1 MKKIFG
7 TKWHLMLKI
16 IPILALIAILK
27 TLAHHFGIEFLSFS
41 AFFGALISANIF
53 LIGFIL
59 SGVLSDYKEAE
70 KIPGEI
76 ASNIDSIADEFI
88 YVHQSKNSPAGRSGF
103 EYCRRFVDNLLAWF
117 NKGIRTRNLME
128 SIDKFTAHF
137 AAVETASQATFISR
151 IKQDQAA
158 IRKQVLRVHT
168 IRETSFSESAYAI
181 AEAISILLV
190 AGMIFL
196 RLDPYHESL
205 FFILFVAFILSYMLF
220 LLRDLDNP
228 FSYYEK
234 DSVEKVSLRPIED
247 LKSRLEAK
255 AMKFGNKASQWQIR
269 N

>member
-41 AFFGALISANIF
+41 AFFGALISVNIF

-255 AMKFGNKASQWQIR
+255 AMKFGNKASQ
-269 N
+269 

>member
-1 MKKIFG
+1 MKKFFG
-7 TKWHLMLKI
+7 TKWILMLKI
-16 IPILALIAILK
+16 VPVLALIMGLK
-27 TLAHHFGIEFLSFS
+27 MATHYFGIEFLTFS
-41 AFFGALISANIF
+41 AFFSALISANIF

-88 YVHQSKNSPAGRSGF
+88 YVHQSKNIPASRTGF
-103 EYCRRFVDNLLAWF
+103 DYCRKFTDDLLAWLAK
-117 NKGIRTRNLME
+117 NIRTRNLME
-128 SIDKFTAHF
+128 SIDKFTDHF
-137 AAVETASQATFISR
+137 VAVETASQATFISR
-151 IKQDQAA
+151 LKQDQAA

-196 RLDPYHESL
+196 RLEPYHESL
-205 FFILFVAFILSYMLF
+205 FFVLFVGFILFYMLF

-234 DSVEKVSLRPIED
+234 DSVEKVSLRPIDD
-247 LKSRLEAK
+247 LKARLEAK
-255 AMKFGNKASQWQIR
+255 VAKFDN
-269 N
+269 

>member
-7 TKWHLMLKI
+7 TKWNLMLKI
-16 IPILALIAILK
+16 IPILALIAGLK
-27 TLAHHFGIEFLSFS
+27 MGAHYFGVEFLSFS

-76 ASNIDSIADEFI
+76 ASSIDSIADEFI
-88 YVHQSKNSPAGRSGF
+88 YARQSKNDPAGRAGF
-103 EYCRRFVDNLLAWF
+103 EYCQKFTDDLLAWF
-117 NKGIRTRNLME
+117 GKNIRTRNLME
-128 SIDKFTAHF
+128 SIDKFTGYF
-137 AAVETASQATFISR
+137 AAIEPKSQATFISR
-151 IKQDQAA
+151 LKQDQAA

-181 AEAISILLV
+181 AEAISIILV

-196 RLDPYHESL
+196 NLEPYRESL
-205 FFILFVAFILSYMLF
+205 FFVLFVAFILSYMLF

-247 LKSRLEAK
+247 LKARLEAK
-255 AMKFGNKASQWQIR
+255 AEKLN
-269 N
+269 